1 MGVNEDFD
9 SMLNEIGGCGLYQ
22 IRQNLLVGLAI
33 AFSAVSTI
41 GFVFTA
47 ARVPH
52 RCQVEVCGDQGEMS
66 SPFLPEWLH
75 EAVPIEPSGEP
86 ALCVIYQNLNISTNS
101 CSFDQRSEKR
111 CSSWVYKSRE
121 RTIQT
126 EFSLTCPENEWKLA
140 MVGTLHNIG
149 NMIGLPISGFL
160 SDRYG
165 RKSALVFSLIANS
178 IFGLLKST
186 ANSFE
191 IFLILE
197 TVEPIFGGNIY
208 GISFILALELVTPKK
223 RVLGCMVIAVAFAF
237 GSALVGAV
245 AWVLQDWRTFLWVT
259 NGPALLFISYIWLL
273 PESVRWLLAR
283 GKLGDAK
290 KVVQFAAKL
299 NRAELGEERMK
310 DWENDQIDRVYTEE
324 AEKDDSLWPALRK
337 VTKSRILLARLAV
350 CSVCWASANLVFF
363 GMSLNSVSLA
373 GTDNK
378 YLNFILSS
386 VVEAPSYLITW
397 LCMNRLGRRKAQLLT
412 FVASGITCFAI
423 TFLPK
428 NGKIIR
434 LILYLVGKFAIT
446 CAFDT
451 ALVFT
456 AEIFPTN
463 LRNSLLGLCSMMG
476 RVGSVV
482 APQTP
487 LMAQYYNISPLT
499 LFGTVALIAGTLA
512 LFLPESKGLPLPA
525 SVKEAEDLSRQR
537 QNQKA
542 SHNNDLEA
550 TTALNK
556 LALMDN

>member
-208 GISFILALELVTPKK
+208 GISFIL
-223 RVLGCMVIAVAFAF
+223 
-237 GSALVGAV
+237 
-245 AWVLQDWRTFLWVT
+245 
-259 NGPALLFISYIWLL
+259 
-273 PESVRWLLAR
+273 ESVRWLLAR